1 MVSIP
6 LNRPFLGP
14 ILARR
19 CVFVSLPR
27 SVCLLFL
34 VFTTISSAQTSGKTS
49 TPLTRANQIRQL
61 TAEQATQAYPVRIRG
76 VITEDVPA
84 PDFFVQDS
92 TAGIYVEGSYS
103 PVFEHHL
110 GDLVEIEGVTGPG
123 KFAPV
128 IREQRFRML
137 GKGTLPKG
145 KLYSFGD
152 LADGQMDSQWVQ
164 VRGIV
169 RSAAIDRTSWHET
182 NLALRVTSGSGE
194 FVARVPIQQEQ
205 EFSYWVGR

>member
-6 LNRPFLGP
+6 PNRPFLMR
-14 ILARR
+14 ILAGSS
-19 CVFVSLPR
+19 VFVF
-27 SVCLLFL
+27 LFL
-34 VFTTISSAQTSGKTS
+34 SLFATISSAQTSSKTAA
-49 TPLTRANQIRQL
+49 PLTHANQIRRL
-61 TAEQATQAYPVRIRG
+61 TAEQASQEYPVRIRG
-76 VITEDVPA
+76 VITEDVPS

-92 TAGIYVEGSYS
+92 TAGIYVEGSNS

-128 IREQRFRML
+128 IREQTFRVL
-137 GKGTLPKG
+137 GKGTLPKS

-152 LADGQMDSQWVQ
+152 FADGQLDSQWVQ

-169 RSAAIDRTSWHET
+169 RSAA
-182 NLALRVTSGSGE
+182 
-194 FVARVPIQQEQ
+194 
-205 EFSYWVGR
+205 